1 MVKHYPPCEFR
12 PSRSSLYLIVLQ
24 MQEWGWFDMS
34 CIGSPQVLVIGP
46 QILIFCPVPSQ
57 GTQISCLIFRPSQT
71 RMVVSCSPTFLVSK
85 MGSMTSQLL
94 TIDI

>member
-1 MVKHYPPCEFR
+1 
-12 PSRSSLYLIVLQ
+12 

-71 RMVVSCSPTFLVSK
+71 RMVVQFIEQSMPGYFVESAFKVNSNDEKLLFTDLAVS
-85 MGSMTSQLL
+85 
-94 TIDI
+94 DEYA